1 MDLITSHVGADFD
14 ALASM
19 VAAQRLYPGAVA
31 AFSGSVDRNVREFI
45 SLFEEELDVRRPSEV
60 KVEQVTRLILVDVQ
74 NPRRLGAL
82 ARLFDNPNV
91 VVHIYDHHPSDSEQG
106 RTPVSEKP
114 PRLVGI
120 EGSRVEKIVTAEV
133 GATITLLLR
142 LLRERGIT
150 PTPTQATLFAL
161 GIYEET
167 GGLIFSHTTVEDVR
181 AVADLMEWGA
191 DLDIVASYL
200 NRSFTERQRKLLN
213 ELILN
218 TEYHKVQGVHVALAQ
233 ATTDEYVD
241 EIALLA
247 HRLCDIEN
255 VGAVFGLIQTNG
267 AVFVVGRSKVD
278 AIDVGQVLERL
289 GGGGHHR
296 AASALIRNTRLDKV
310 RRQLLNVLTEEIQP
324 QAVAADIM
332 SSPVRTIRPDTTVE
346 EASRVM
352 LRYGHG
358 GLTVVDN
365 GMVVGVV
372 TRKDIDKA
380 RHHDLHA
387 APVSAL
393 MNRHVPTA
401 QPHTSVLEL
410 EELLV
415 TSDVG
420 RVPIV
425 DGEQIVGIVTR
436 ADILRA
442 RYGRQ
447 LPISRRPV
455 ERIALESE
463 NVADLMKQR
472 LPAWTYDLLAQ
483 VGALGER
490 LHMPCFVVGGFV
502 RDLLLGEPNF
512 DIDILVEGDG
522 IALAQALGGE
532 LNAKKVT
539 VHPRFGTAV
548 IVLPVDLKID
558 VATARTEFYEYPA
571 ALPHVEY
578 ATVKE
583 DLFRRDFTI
592 NAMAVQLN
600 PAHFGQLLDFYGGR
614 EDLRHGVVRV
624 LHNLSFVED
633 PTRVL
638 RAVRFEQRYGFRMD
652 RGTEALIAES
662 VGRELFTRL
671 TEDRMR
677 EELILILEEPDPIPA
692 LHRLSHLDVLKHIH
706 ERLAFDEDVYAT
718 LERVRE
724 AVVWFS
730 KTQNSKL
737 KTRNWLVYLMPLL
750 RDMSL
755 TDVRQF
761 CRRLKIEGE
770 HAGVLY
776 ESKETADALVQ
787 SLKGNVSRFALRQML
802 LGVSPEVLLFTWANA
817 NDPAVAERI
826 QRFFTELKDARADVT
841 GEDLMRLG
849 YKAGPDFRRALDEA
863 LRVKLDGGAS
873 RAEQLQ
879 AALAALSQEAL
890 TV

>member
-1 MDLITSHVGADFD
+1 MNLITSHVGADFD

-19 VAAQRLYPGAVA
+19 VAAQLLYPDSVA
-31 AFSGSVDRNVREFI
+31 AFAGSVDRNVREFV

-60 KVEQVTRLILVDVQ
+60 AVEQVTNLVMVDTQ
-74 NPRRLGAL
+74 NPRRLGAF
-82 ARLFDNPNV
+82 ARLFENPNV
-91 VVHIYDHHPSDSEQG
+91 VVHVYDHHPAGGWRLGIGGQENEMVSNPQLP
-106 RTPVSEKP
+106 TPN
-114 PRLVGI
+114 PRFQV
-120 EGSRVEKIVTAEV
+120 VTAEV

-200 NRSFTERQRKLLN
+200 SRSFTERQRKLLN

-218 TEYHKVQGVHVALAQ
+218 TEYHKVQGVLVAIAQ
-233 ATTDEYVD
+233 ATADEYVD

-255 VGAVFGLIQTNG
+255 VGAVFGLIQTSG
-267 AVFVVGRSKVD
+267 AVFMVGRSKVD

-296 AASALIRNTRLDKV
+296 AASALMKATRLDKV
-310 RRQLLNVLTEEIQP
+310 RRQLLGVLNEEIKP
-324 QAVAADIM
+324 QATAQDIM

-358 GLTVVDN
+358 GLTVVD
-365 GMVVGVV
+365 GGKVVGVV

-380 RHHDLHA
+380 RHHNLHA
-387 APVSAL
+387 APVKAL
-393 MNRHVPTA
+393 MTTDVPTA
-401 QPHTSVLEL
+401 SPQTSALEL

-415 TSDVG
+415 TSAVG

-425 DGEQIVGIVTR
+425 VGEQIVGIVTR

-447 LPISRRPV
+447 VPISRKPV
-455 ERIALESE
+455 ERIALDSE

-472 LPAWTYDLLAQ
+472 LPEWTFDLLVQ
-483 VGALGER
+483 VGVLGAR
-490 LHMPCFVVGGFV
+490 LKMPCFVVGGFV

-512 DIDILVEGDG
+512 DVDVLIEGDG
-522 IALAQALGGE
+522 IALAQELGRE
-532 LNAKKVT
+532 LDAKKIT
-539 VHPRFGTAV
+539 PHHRFGTAV

-571 ALPHVEY
+571 ALPQVEY

-583 DLFRRDFTI
+583 DMFRRDFTI

-600 PAHFGQLLDFYGGR
+600 PENFGKLLDFFGGR
-614 EDLRHGVVRV
+614 VDLQSGVVRV
-624 LHNLSFVED
+624 LHNLSFIED
-633 PTRVL
+633 PTRIL

-652 RGTEALIAES
+652 RHTEALIAEA
-662 VGRELFTRL
+662 VGQETFTRL

-677 EELILILEEPDPIPA
+677 EELILLLEEPDPIPA
-692 LHRLSHLDVLKHIH
+692 LHRLSHLDVLKHVH
-706 ERLAFDEDVYAT
+706 ERLAFDEEVYAT
-718 LERVRE
+718 LERIRE
-724 AVVWFS
+724 AITWFV

-737 KTRNWLVYLMPLL
+737 KTQNWLVYLMPLL

-755 TDVRQF
+755 TEARQF

-770 HAGVLY
+770 SQDVLI
-776 ESKETADALVQ
+776 EAKETAESLAQ
-787 SLKGNVSRFALRQML
+787 SLSETVSKYDLRQML
-802 LGVSPEVLLFTWANA
+802 LKSNSEVLLFVMAKANEA
-817 NDPAVAERI
+817 TVT
-826 QRFFTELKDARADVT
+826 QRVQQFFTELRDARADVT

-849 YKAGPDFRRALDEA
+849 WESGPTFRRALAAA
-863 LRVKLDGGAS
+863 LQAKLDEGAG
-873 RAEQLQ
+873 REEQLQ
-879 AALAALSQEAL
+879 AALAALS
-890 TV
+890 VV

>member
-45 SLFEEELDVRRPSEV
+45 SLFEEELNVRRPSEV
-60 KVEQVTRLILVDVQ
+60 PVEQVTRLILVDVQ
-74 NPRRLGAL
+74 NPRRLGAF
-82 ARLFDNPNV
+82 ARFFDNPNI
-91 VVHIYDHHPSDSEQG
+91 VVHVYDHHP
-106 RTPVSEKP
+106 
-114 PRLVGI
+114 I
-120 EGSRVEKIVTAEV
+120 AEGESNTQYAIQNTQLQIITAEV

-142 LLRERGIT
+142 LLRERGIM
-150 PTPTQATLFAL
+150 PTPTEATLFAL

-181 AVADLMEWGA
+181 TVADLMEWGA
-191 DLDIVASYL
+191 DLNIVASYL
-200 NRSFTERQRKLLN
+200 NRSFTERQRQLLN

-218 TEYHKVQGVHVALAQ
+218 TEYHKVQGVHVAIAQ
-233 ATTDEYVD
+233 ARTDEYVD

-255 VGAVFGLIQTNG
+255 VGAVFGLIQTKG
-267 AVFVVGRSKVD
+267 AVFIVGRSKVD
-278 AIDVGQVLERL
+278 AIDVGQVLEHL

-296 AASALIRNTRLDKV
+296 AASALMRNARLDRV
-310 RRQLLNVLTEEIQP
+310 RRQLLSVLNEAVQP

-352 LRYGHG
+352 MRYGHG

-365 GMVVGVV
+365 GKVVGVV
-372 TRKDIDKA
+372 TRKDVDKA

-387 APVSAL
+387 APVRAV

-401 QPHTSVLEL
+401 QPQTSVLEL

-442 RYGRQ
+442 RYGRP
-447 LPISRRPV
+447 LPIVRRPV
-455 ERIALESE
+455 ERVALENE
-463 NVADLMKQR
+463 NVADLMRQR
-472 LPAWTYDLLAQ
+472 LPEWTYDLLVQIGQ
-483 VGALGER
+483 VGAR
-490 LHMPCFVVGGFV
+490 LNMPCFVVGGFV

-522 IALAQALGGE
+522 IALAQALGKE

-539 VHPRFGTAV
+539 PHHRFGTAV
-548 IVLPVDLKID
+548 VVLPVDLKVD

-571 ALPHVEY
+571 ALPQVEY
-578 ATVKE
+578 ATVRE

-600 PAHFGQLLDFYGGR
+600 PEHFGKLVDFYGGR

-633 PTRVL
+633 PTRIL

-662 VGRELFTRL
+662 VGRDLFTHL

-677 EELILILEEPDPIPA
+677 EELILLLEEPDPIPA
-692 LHRLSHLDVLKHIH
+692 LHRLAHLDVLKHIH
-706 ERLAFDEDVYAT
+706 ERLAFDEEVYAT

-724 AVVWFS
+724 AVRWFA
-730 KTQNSKL
+730 KTQGAKL
-737 KTRNWLVYLMPLL
+737 KTQNWLVYLMPLL
-750 RDMSL
+750 RDMSP
-755 TDVRQF
+755 TDMRQF

-770 HAGVLY
+770 NAAVLLEAK
-776 ESKETADALVQ
+776 ESADALLR
-787 SLKGNVSRFALRQML
+787 SLAGITSKYALRQTL
-802 LGVSPEVLLFTWANA
+802 LDVSPEVLLFVWAEA
-817 NDPAVAERI
+817 NDPTVAERV
-826 QRFFTELKDARADVT
+826 QMFFRELREARADVT
-841 GEDLMRLG
+841 GDDLMRLG
-849 YKAGPDFRRALDEA
+849 YPAGPSFRRALDEA
-863 LRVKLDGGAS
+863 LRVKLDGGAG
-873 RAEQLQ
+873 REEQLR
-879 AALAALSQEAL
+879 AALEALSREGVTQ
-890 TV
+890 